1 MPSLAPL
8 SAASRAGNCAMI
20 AGRSVSDNAIQRAI
34 SSSERPQPSRLPRRR
49 SAHGKN
55 GPNSLRRGL
64 IFDVQSVVA
73 LGKLLFTL
81 VAWAL
86 H

>member
-1 MPSLAPL
+1 LGIAFRLAFRWNVFFPK
-8 SAASRAGNCAMI
+8 AGSRF
-20 AGRSVSDNAIQRAI
+20 
-34 SSSERPQPSRLPRRR
+34 PKPR

-64 IFDVQSVVA
+64 IFDVQNDAA

-81 VAWAL
+81 VARAQP
-86 H
+86 